1 MIEAFATAILA
12 LDDSVL
18 HAFFTQPAPVYRGA

>member
-1 MIEAFATAILA
+1 MSAEPIISGCEHWRQR
-12 LDDSVL
+12 L